1 MFMQVI
7 NGEGISDEEI
17 NDIVK
22 EIIDILL
29 KKNITYAI
37 ADMILN
43 ETQIQLKNLRLTNS
57 FNKFLDWIRNNF

>member
-7 NGEGISDEEI
+7 NGECISDEEI

-43 ETQIQLKNLRLTNS
+43 ETQVQLKNLRLTNS
-57 FNKFLDWIRNNF
+57 FNKFLD